1 MFHITNISATEFYV
15 YRNGVSFLLPQLV
28 ALDMDGTLLDSHG
41 ELPADF
47 PELQALASAHSCDLV
62 PASGRQL
69 ATLSAMFP
77 DLGTFI
83 AENGSVVVRDGE
95 IIATSPIGEETVRA
109 ARAAAD
115 AITEPHA
122 TVLCTPETAYVS
134 EDVPAAARTEISKY
148 YKAVTWVPVL
158 GDVPDTNI
166 IKIAIFCESGT
177 EAHVYDPIRKAVPN
191 DNVVVSGKMWLDV
204 MARGVDK
211 GTALTTLA
219 ELAGVPISSTVAFGD
234 YLNDLEMLRAAGTAV
249 AMENAHA
256 QLKEVAD
263 IIAPPNTD
271 NGVSVVLRELLSS

>member
-1 MFHITNISATEFYV
+1 
-15 YRNGVSFLLPQLV
+15 
-28 ALDMDGTLLDSHG
+28 MDGTLLNPHG
-41 ELPADF
+41 QLPADF
-47 PELQALASAHSCDLV
+47 PELRALAAAQHCELV

-69 ATLSAMFP
+69 ATLTEMFP

-83 AENGSVVVRDGE
+83 AENGSVVVRSGE

-122 TVLCTPETAYVS
+122 TVLCTPETAFAS
-134 EDVPAAARTEISKY
+134 EDVPAAAREEISTY

-166 IKIAIFCESGT
+166 IKIAIFCQSGT
-177 EAHVYDPIRKAVPN
+177 EAHVYEPIRRAVPD

-211 GTALTTLA
+211 GAALTTLA
-219 ELAGVPISSTVAFGD
+219 ELSGVPVSATVAFGD
-234 YLNDLEMLRAAGTAV
+234 YLNDLEMLRVAGTAV
-249 AMENAHA
+249 AMDNAHA

-263 IIAPPNTD
+263 IIAPANTD
-271 NGVSVVLRELLSS
+271 NGVSVVLRKLLSS